1 MLSPAK
7 NLDWESQPQH
17 TSATAIVN
25 CAAVLEPSFGNIACI
40 PRIQV
45 SRMAAWCD
53 APVQLNA
60 ANLRGIAK
68 EKAGGRSPPAPRL
81 TTVEG

>member
-25 CAAVLEPSFGNIACI
+25 CAAVLEPSFGNIACN
-40 PRIQV
+40 PQDPSIQNGRLV
-45 SRMAAWCD
+45 RCASAAERC
-53 APVQLNA
+53 QLARHSKRKGWRQIA
-60 ANLRGIAK
+60 A
-68 EKAGGRSPPAPRL
+68 SPS
-81 TTVEG
+81 VDYC